1 MHAMKI
7 QIDYSHDARF
17 PTAILAGDG
26 PSAAGRTRV
35 PISRGDRRAA
45 DHCMWFDGDGLHFET
60 RVFDARFE
68 QPHRHADIWQGDC
81 LQVGVDPAFERT
93 SGGLGKSVVL
103 LGFTRVD
110 GRPYAH
116 AWKWGS
122 DETGAIDRPT
132 GAADLPFELAVGAE
146 WQVYRVCLPWRVLP
160 SLSEGAGNS
169 VGFSLSVN
177 GRDAGKPCYDTW
189 AGGIIGG
196 QDAAQFGVV
205 ILDRRGLGIGAEVVN
220 REPADSYDPSHTV
233 SLDVLVPVVDTRAE
247 AVELTI
253 TVAGRELQRHRQTVR
268 PGENRLRIAL
278 PVGMLADGANDVAV
292 SVVAQPG
299 GETILSRSLRVVR
312 ESAGASAARMLCE
325 RVDWS
330 RPELA
335 GSGFAAA
342 YRAGRVEQAALD
354 FVRYL
359 RRRPTPHMGYTKD
372 YVARLRAHATPEF
385 RAKAAAEIASLLGTG
400 FLGGSFPDGRG
411 TLLAVRPEVLQV
423 AATRADFDVFA
434 RNLTASRNGWSRGAH
449 HTHVNILRYL
459 QAAWPL
465 EECSD
470 ESLVPVLGFLAAAHA
485 AGWVGART
493 WDDAS
498 HGTAHNWWA
507 YEFGGNWKSSL
518 LFPELVGFA
527 KFGAFFPE
535 NFEREIRLL
544 FQPDGFTREIST
556 AYHIGTVDIF
566 FDLARLAQL
575 NGLHLSAVCHERL
588 RAAAEVEW
596 KLMQPDG
603 NYPAFGDCF
612 NHGPHVLERARS
624 LAAIAGI
631 PESKF
636 LAETLDPAWKSPFGE
651 MLVESLNY
659 PSVGEDLRQA
669 YDKLPA
675 RAPATLD
682 TALPLSGYY
691 AMRQDWSAHADYA
704 AVEAS
709 ARGMIYTSHGHS
721 AIFDLKLC
729 ARGRAI
735 LVGNGKG
742 PDDHGSPP
750 RRWRASTAAHSAATA
765 DGEEHVPLRAIY
777 RFAREVA
784 PVVIDWQSTPGYA
797 YFHGVHEAYN
807 NLPNPIRSACRKL
820 FYLRG
825 KYWILIDRFSSG
837 VADAP
842 HTYQQHY
849 QVGVPSHL
857 DADGR
862 CITEGAG
869 GNLMFVPVAGATG
882 GAAKTPCPFPLD
894 DYPCP
899 DQLSYTQ
906 QRAGHGLLIT
916 LLVPFVGAA
925 APQVSVK
932 MLDVHCDDRT
942 LSRHEATGLEIRFGA
957 ERHVYVDL
965 HTHWNLPWECG
976 GAHGHRML
984 FHSATSAV

>member
-1 MHAMKI
+1 MAI

-17 PTAILAGDG
+17 PTAILAGGG
-26 PSAAGRTRV
+26 PADAGRTRV
-35 PISRGDRRAA
+35 PIFRGDRRVA
-45 DHCMWFDGDGLHFET
+45 DHSMWFDAKGLHFET
-60 RVFDARFE
+60 RVFGARFE
-68 QPHRHADIWQGDC
+68 QPHRHDDIWRGDC
-81 LQVGVDPAFERT
+81 LQVGVDPAFDRT
-93 SGGLGKSVVL
+93 PGGLGKSVAL

-110 GRPYAH
+110 DRPYAH

-122 DETGAIDRPT
+122 GETGESDRPT
-132 GAADLPFELAVGAE
+132 GAAALPFELAVGAE
-146 WQVYRVCLPWRVLP
+146 GQVYCVCLPWNALP
-160 SLSEGAGNS
+160 PLSEGTGNS

-177 GRDAGKPCYDTW
+177 GRDAGEPCYDTW
-189 AGGIIGG
+189 AGGIVGG
-196 QDAAQFGVV
+196 QDAARFGVV
-205 ILDRRGLGIGAEVVN
+205 ILDRQGLGIGAEVFN
-220 REPADSYDPSHTV
+220 REPADSYDTSHTV
-233 SLDVLVPVVDTRAE
+233 RLDVLVPVVEPRAE
-247 AVELTI
+247 AVDLTI
-253 TVAGRELQRHRQTVR
+253 AVAGREIRRHRQTVR

-278 PVGMLADGANDVAV
+278 PVEILADGANDVAV

-299 GETILSRSLRVVR
+299 GQTILGRSLRVVR

-325 RVDWS
+325 RVDWL

-335 GSGFAAA
+335 GSDFAAA

-372 YVARLRAHATPEF
+372 YVAQLRAHATPEF
-385 RAKAAAEIASLLGTG
+385 REKAASEIATLLGAG

-423 AATRADFDVFA
+423 AATRADFELFGQI
-434 RNLTASRNGWSRGAH
+434 LTADRHRWNRGAT
-449 HTHVNILRYL
+449 HTIVTILRYL

-465 EECSD
+465 EECPD
-470 ESLVPVLGFLAAAHA
+470 ESLVPALGFLAVMHPVEW
-485 AGWVGART
+485 AGAKT

-498 HGTAHNWWA
+498 HGIAHNWWVA
-507 YEFGGNWKSSL
+507 EFVGNWKASL
-518 LFPELVGFA
+518 LFPELAGFA
-527 KFGAFFPE
+527 KFQAFFPD

-544 FQPDGFTREIST
+544 FQPDGFSREIST
-556 AYHIGTVDIF
+556 AYHIGTVDLF

-575 NGLHLSAVCHERL
+575 NGLYLSAAFHERL

-612 NHGPHVLERARS
+612 DHGPHVLERARS
-624 LAAIAGI
+624 LAAIGGI

-636 LAETLDPAWKSPFGE
+636 LVESLDPARASPFGT

-659 PSVGEDLRQA
+659 PSVGEDLRPA

-675 RAPATLD
+675 RSPATLD
-682 TALPLSGYY
+682 TALPSSGYY
-691 AMRQDWSAHADYA
+691 VMRQDWTAHADYA

-709 ARGMIYTSHGHS
+709 ARGLIYTSHGHS

-750 RRWRASTAAHSAATA
+750 RRWRVSTAAHSAATA

-777 RFAREVA
+777 CFAREVS
-784 PVVIDWQSTPGYA
+784 PVVVDWESAPDYA
-797 YFHGVHEAYN
+797 CFHGVHEAYN
-807 NLPNPIRSACRKL
+807 NLPNPVRSVHRKL

-837 VADAP
+837 MADAP
-842 HTYQQHY
+842 HTYRQHF

-857 DADGR
+857 EAEGR
-862 CITEGAG
+862 CITEGVG

-882 GAAKTPCPFPLD
+882 EVTKMPCPFPLD
-894 DYPCP
+894 GYPSP
-899 DQLSYTQ
+899 DQLCYTQ
-906 QRAGHGLLIT
+906 QSAGHGLLIT
-916 LLVPFVGAA
+916 LLVPFVGAV
-925 APQVSVK
+925 APTVSVT
-932 MLDVHCDDRT
+932 MAAVRCDDRT
-942 LSRHEATGLEIRFGA
+942 LSRHEATGLEIQFGG

-965 HTHWNLPWECG
+965 HTHWNLPWECSG
-976 GAHGHRML
+976 RHGHRMMA
-984 FHSATSAV
+984 HSAVSRFGIR